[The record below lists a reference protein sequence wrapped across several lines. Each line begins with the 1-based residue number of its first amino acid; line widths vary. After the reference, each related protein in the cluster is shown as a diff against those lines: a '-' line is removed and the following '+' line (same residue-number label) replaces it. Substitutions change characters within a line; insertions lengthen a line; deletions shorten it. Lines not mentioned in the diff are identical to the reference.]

1 MRPNNWENESYNN
14 IKEDNRPYMDPY
26 VKNLIEKSFITI
38 ERLRSGQR
46 KVYFTGNWQN
56 DVLSCF
62 PGRQSNKIFKKMRVL
77 LDRADLHFAQKKLD
91 NLDGYEYIVMRK

>member
-46 KVYFTGNWQN
+46 KVYF
-56 DVLSCF
+56 LSL
-62 PGRQSNKIFKKMRVL
+62 I
-77 LDRADLHFAQKKLD
+77 H
-91 NLDGYEYIVMRK
+91 I